1 MTPNQKAATY
11 VGWSPCNGQVPCDR
25 LSHEKPIPDS
35 ETFHGCSI
43 WTHDA
48 PDMSRPENYMRAL
61 STALEKGWDWSIG
74 NSRKNGPRTY
84 IMKQGDRFIEK
95 ATPVEALTA
104 LYDAE
109 RPE

>member
-48 PDMSRPENYMRAL
+48 PDMSKPENYMRAVAEMAVPDNWERADGGFSKAL
-61 STALEKGWDWSIG
+61 YLTALGHP
-74 NSRKNGPRTY
+74 GPP
-84 IMKQGDRFIEK
+84 IVMFL
-95 ATPVEALTA
+95 AA

-109 RPE
+109 NPE